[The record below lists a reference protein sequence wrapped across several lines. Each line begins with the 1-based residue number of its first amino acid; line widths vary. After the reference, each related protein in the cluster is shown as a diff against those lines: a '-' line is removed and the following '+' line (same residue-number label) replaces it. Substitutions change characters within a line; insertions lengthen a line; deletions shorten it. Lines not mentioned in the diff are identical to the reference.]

1 MFDLFDDDLDQM
13 ELIEGALALN
23 CAVKPS
29 VDEVKVMQQ
38 LGALF
43 IEAEMKLAHE
53 PNEKLRFESLLRL
66 FYTEWGFKGDHE
78 SYFSSD
84 NVFVDKVLERRQG
97 IPVSLGAVLLYLAT
111 KLGLPVTG
119 VTFPTQFI
127 LRIDWPG
134 QEPQFL
140 NPFDGE
146 LVSRNTLK
154 AWMIGHDGPLA
165 KLTEKDVKASDNP
178 TVVGRWLAVMKS
190 ALLREER
197 FTLAL
202 RCTDIALS
210 FVPEDPYEIRDR
222 GFIYQQLE
230 CHSVAAEDYRFFIEQ
245 CPDDPAAEVLK
256 LQVKVFDESPTV
268 LH

>member
-29 VDEVKVMQQ
+29 IDKVSVMQQ
-38 LGALF
+38 LGQLL

-53 PNEKLRFESLLRL
+53 PNDKLRFESLLRL
-66 FYTEWGFKGDHE
+66 FYNEWGFNGDHD
-78 SYFSSD
+78 SYFSSE
-84 NVFVDKVLERRQG
+84 NVFIDKVLERRRG
-97 IPVSLGAVLLYLAT
+97 IPVSLGALLLYLCN
-111 KLGLPVTG
+111 KLRLPVTG

-127 LRIDWPG
+127 LRIEWPDS
-134 QEPQFL
+134 EPQFI
-140 NPFDGE
+140 NPFNGE
-146 LVSRNTLK
+146 YVSRNTLK

-165 KLTEKDVKASDNP
+165 KISDQDVQASDNP

-202 RCTDIALS
+202 RCTDIALT
-210 FVPEDPYEIRDR
+210 FVPDDPYEIRDR

-230 CHSVAAEDYRFFIEQ
+230 CNSVAAEDYRYFIEQ